1 MDKQDNTFCT
11 SSLHL
16 GATLECLGYQILQLD
31 RTDPKR
37 IVFCFDTKKHG
48 LEEAVQGFWDGSLR
62 LPPNT
67 LFTHEKNLKSRIYNE
82 QP

>member
-1 MDKQDNTFCT
+1 MNENSIYRT

-16 GATLECLGYQILQLD
+16 SATLECLGYTIIELD
-31 RTDPKR
+31 RADPR
-37 IVFCFDTKKHG
+37 RVVFCFDGARRG

-62 LPPNT
+62 LPPAT
-67 LFTHEKNLKSRIYNE
+67 LFSHEKNLKSRIYNE